1 MPGLTIIGT
10 GRYVP
15 GNPISNTDLMR
26 VMDTDDAWIRQR
38 TGIHQRY
45 YAPEGVGSSELGAKA
60 AAIAIESAGIDPS
73 EIDYI
78 LAATMTADYVFPG
91 IGGQIG
97 AKLGLGWVPALD
109 IRQQCAAIPYAMQ
122 VADCLVA
129 GGAASTVLVV
139 GADAHAGFMPWKDWD
154 VVYGTSDRKVSQES
168 YQRATEHRGLAVLF
182 GDGAGA
188 MVMRKSETP
197 GHGYWGAQLH
207 TDGELVEG
215 IFIPGGSFC
224 ERPYWKP
231 EMSER
236 HEEIPRMNG
245 RELFRSAVK
254 RLPAAIRT
262 LCDRHNVTLDDV
274 DWFIAH
280 QANDRINAAVR
291 DALKIPAEKVPSNIA
306 KYGNTSAGTI
316 GILMDEMARDGRL
329 QRGQLLCVFALGAGL
344 NWGAV
349 LMRY

>member
-15 GNPISNTDLMR
+15 GKPVTNNDLKR

-45 YAPEGVGSSELGAKA
+45 YAPEGVGSSELGTKA
-60 AAIAIESAGIDPS
+60 AALAIENAGIDPS
-73 EIDYI
+73 EIDYVV
-78 LAATMTADYVFPG
+78 ACTMTADFVFPG
-91 IGGQIG
+91 IGGQITHN
-97 AKLGLGWVPALD
+97 LGLGWIPALD
-109 IRQQCAAIPYAMQ
+109 IRQQCAAIPYAIQ
-122 VADCLVA
+122 VADCLVTA
-129 GGAASTVLVV
+129 GAASTVLVV
-139 GADAHAGFMPWKDWD
+139 GSDAHAGFMPWTDWD
-154 VVYGTSDRKVSQES
+154 VVYGTSDRKVSQEA
-168 YQRATEHRGLAVLF
+168 YRRATEHRGLAVLF

-188 MVMRKSETP
+188 MVMRRSEVE
-197 GHGYWGAQLH
+197 GHGFMSADLH

-224 ERPYWKP
+224 NRPYWTP
-231 EMSER
+231 EQYEDQLQV
-236 HEEIPRMNG
+236 PRMNG
-245 RELFRSAVK
+245 RELFKAAVK
-254 RLPAAIRT
+254 RLPVAIRN
-262 LCDRHNVTLDDV
+262 LCKRHDVTLDDI

-291 DALKIPAEKVPSNIA
+291 DALGVPPEKVPSNIA
-306 KYGNTSAGTI
+306 KFGNTSAGTI
-316 GILMDEMARDGRL
+316 GILMDEMNRDGRI

-344 NWGAV
+344 NWGAL